1 MLGGDTIEDG
11 EGGGG
16 GSTNSQ
22 SVIQNFHGLKSL
34 AYVAAKNKQS
44 F

>member
-11 EGGGG
+11 EGGG